1 MSLPSVIEA
10 IRNSNE
16 LRMNVPR
23 LSGAILHAKMQGNI
37 LTSLLI
43 VELTD
48 EQ

>member
-10 IRNSNE
+10 IRNRNE

-23 LSGAILHAKMQGNI
+23 FSGAILHPKIQGNI